1 MKKEEEPFVNE
12 VGVSSFPGETTN
24 LEFKIKKFKAS
35 GVDFVQ
41 VIGMALPAGT
51 EVSFILPLNGMRGL
65 AEAILEACDHAN
77 TDWMHVE
84 DDWRDN
90 LCTYHRGLAEAI
102 LEACDHE

>member
-1 MKKEEEPFVNE
+1 MTEAANPNIL
-12 VGVSSFPGETTN
+12 TDADLDAIN

-65 AEAILEACDHAN
+65 AEAILEACDY
-77 TDWMHVE
+77 E
-84 DDWRDN
+84 
-90 LCTYHRGLAEAI
+90 
-102 LEACDHE
+102 